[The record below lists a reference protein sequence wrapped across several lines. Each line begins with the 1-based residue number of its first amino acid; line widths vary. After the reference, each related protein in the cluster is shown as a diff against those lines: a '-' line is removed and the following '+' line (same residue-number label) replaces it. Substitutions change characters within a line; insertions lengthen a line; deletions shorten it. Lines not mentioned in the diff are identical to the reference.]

1 MRQRSAPGDANV
13 TAAISVPA
21 IRRTPR
27 AKHQRAD
34 VRPRRGA
41 RRADLVDDDARRR
54 HRDFH
59 RLANRRAR
67 REQHLALRLIHA
79 ARAVV
84 VFVTRDRDGDSADGL
99 RLADFHRAI
108 AECEQRWAVHS
119 ALAQQPGD
127 DFAL

>member
-1 MRQRSAPGDANV
+1 MKIGNH
-13 TAAISVPA
+13 A
-21 IRRTPR
+21 IRP
-27 AKHQRAD
+27 
-34 VRPRRGA
+34 
-41 RRADLVDDDARRR
+41 
-54 HRDFH
+54 
-59 RLANRRAR
+59 R

-84 VFVTRDRDGDSADGL
+84 VLVTRDRDGDSADGL

-108 AECEQRWAVHS
+108 AECEQRRAVDA